1 MTLYRQGEGE
11 LHAGCTVSNKARDYP
26 SPSHHLGVACPMQNS
41 SVSVTSVALP
51 ASSRVTRMYADPNLA
66 DAYTIRLPDNASTD
80 PEQLA
85 RFMFSHQAAWIGK
98 LLQVRDA
105 LVAGFGLKTAK
116 HLEESARDELDKHV
130 SIFRIY
136 ERTVDEIVLGE
147 DDKHLDFR
155 VSVFQET
162 RAEAA
167 GGGRYLTVSTVVRCH
182 NLMGRTYILLITPF
196 HEMVVRSSMSRAA
209 RIGWPSAS

>member
-1 MTLYRQGEGE
+1 
-11 LHAGCTVSNKARDYP
+11 
-26 SPSHHLGVACPMQNS
+26 MQNP

-51 ASSRVTRMYADPNLA
+51 PSSRVTQMYPHPNLA
-66 DAYTIRLPDNASTD
+66 DAYTIRLPDNATTD

-85 RFMFSHQAAWIGK
+85 RFMFSHQAAWVGK
-98 LLQVRDA
+98 LLRVRDA

-116 HLEESARDELDKHV
+116 RLEESARSERDKHI

-155 VSVFQET
+155 VSVFQES
-162 RAEAA
+162 REDAV

-182 NLMGRTYILLITPF
+182 NLLGRTYILLITPF
-196 HEMVVRSSMSRAA
+196 HEMVVRSSMRRAA
-209 RIGWPSAS
+209 RIGWPTAS

>member
-1 MTLYRQGEGE
+1 
-11 LHAGCTVSNKARDYP
+11 
-26 SPSHHLGVACPMQNS
+26 MQNP

-51 ASSRVTRMYADPNLA
+51 ASSRVTRIYAHPNLA
-66 DAYTIRLPDNASTD
+66 DAYTIRLPDNATTD
-80 PEQLA
+80 PELLA
-85 RFMFSHQAAWIGK
+85 RFMFSHQPAWVGK
-98 LLQVRDA
+98 LLRIRDA

-116 HLEESARDELDKHV
+116 GLEESARTERDKHV

-162 RAEAA
+162 RTDVA
-167 GGGRYLTVSTVVRCH
+167 GGGRYLTVSTVVQCH
-182 NLMGRTYILLITPF
+182 NLLGRTYILLIAPF
-196 HEMVVRSSMSRAA
+196 HEMVVRSSMRSAA
-209 RIGWPSAS
+209 RIGWPIGS

>member
-1 MTLYRQGEGE
+1 
-11 LHAGCTVSNKARDYP
+11 
-26 SPSHHLGVACPMQNS
+26 MQTPT
-41 SVSVTSVALP
+41 VSVTSVALP
-51 ASSRVTRMYADPNLA
+51 PSSRVTQMYAHPNLA
-66 DAYTIRLPDNASTD
+66 DAYTIRLPENATTD

-85 RFMFSHQAAWIGK
+85 RFMFSHQAAWVGK
-98 LLQVRDA
+98 LLRVRDA

-116 HLEESARDELDKHV
+116 RLEEAARSERDKHI

-155 VSVFQET
+155 VSVLQES
-162 RAEAA
+162 REEAA

-182 NLMGRTYILLITPF
+182 NLLGRTYILLITPF
-196 HEMVVRSSMSRAA
+196 HEMVVRSSMRRAA
-209 RIGWPSAS
+209 LIGWPTAS

>member
-1 MTLYRQGEGE
+1 
-11 LHAGCTVSNKARDYP
+11 
-26 SPSHHLGVACPMQNS
+26 MQNQ

-51 ASSRVTRMYADPNLA
+51 ATSRVTRMYAHPNLA
-66 DAYTIRLPDNASTD
+66 DAYTIRLPDDATTD
-80 PEQLA
+80 PELLA
-85 RFMFSHQAAWIGK
+85 RFMFSHQAAWVGK
-98 LLQVRDA
+98 LLRIRDA

-116 HLEESARDELDKHV
+116 GLEESARTERDKHV
-130 SIFRIY
+130 SIFRLY

-162 RAEAA
+162 RTDVA

-182 NLMGRTYILLITPF
+182 NLLGRTYILLITPF
-196 HEMVVRSSMSRAA
+196 HEMVVRSSMRSAA
-209 RIGWPSAS
+209 RIGWPVGS

>member
-1 MTLYRQGEGE
+1 
-11 LHAGCTVSNKARDYP
+11 
-26 SPSHHLGVACPMQNS
+26 MQNP

-51 ASSRVTRMYADPNLA
+51 ASSRVTQMYAHPNLA
-66 DAYTIRLPDNASTD
+66 DAYTIRLPDNATTD
-80 PEQLA
+80 PELLA
-85 RFMFSHQAAWIGK
+85 RFMFSHQAAWIGQ
-98 LLQVRDA
+98 LLRVRDT

-116 HLEESARDELDKHV
+116 HLEEFARSEREKHI

-162 RAEAA
+162 RAETA

-182 NLMGRTYILLITPF
+182 NLLGRTYILLITPF
-196 HEMVVRSSMSRAA
+196 HEIVVRSSMRSAA
-209 RIGWPSAS
+209 RIGWPVGS